1 MALTPALALVALLA
15 MLVGEAWRV
24 SVPGLG
30 RDAPLAQAT
39 AVALAVSTYWPVGGD
54 PDGLVGLAGPLA
66 LACLATLVVA
76 VFRRL
81 WSGVPADLGRT
92 VTTVLVAG
100 LLARTPLPGS
110 ASLLVRAE
118 APGAHATT
126 VALLLLAVAVLAVV
140 APVLGRA
147 VLQAVRER
155 TSLRAQLRAHLA
167 RHGALVLAT
176 ATTAAVMALSVP
188 VLRSASFVLF
198 LVPMA
203 LLQPAVTRQRRIKE
217 AQRQTIIAL
226 SRLTD
231 QAGLTA
237 PGHAVRVARTAVP
250 VAREAGVEDA
260 DLAEVEAAALLHDIG
275 QVGLSRPIPGG
286 ATVEVSARDQRR
298 VAATGAAILARTAD
312 LSRLASTVADV
323 GIPQHWAVQ
332 RGDVGMPSR
341 VVRVV
346 SAYDDLTGAGLRLGG
361 GHGPVDALER
371 ILRSTPHEYDPA
383 VVDALV
389 RHLERRGMLAAT
401 EATRLRRRT
410 PSPGTGQGATAEA
423 PTGAT

>member
-1 MALTPALALVALLA
+1 MALTPGLAAVALLA

-39 AVALAVSTYWPVGGD
+39 AVALAVSTSWPVGDD
-54 PDGLVGLAGPLA
+54 PDRLLGLLGPLA

-76 VFRRL
+76 VARRT
-81 WSGVPADLGRT
+81 WRSVGVDLART

-100 LLARTPLPGS
+100 LLARLPLPAS
-110 ASLLVRAE
+110 SSLLERAE
-118 APGAHATT
+118 APGAHAST
-126 VALLLLAVAVLAVV
+126 VALLLLAVAVLAVL

-147 VLQAVRER
+147 VVQAVRESSPVR
-155 TSLRAQLRAHLA
+155 VQVADHLE

-176 ATTAAVMALSVP
+176 ATTAAVMALSVR
-188 VLRSASFVLF
+188 VLGPASFVLF

-203 LLQPAVTRQRRIKE
+203 LLQPAVTRQRRIRE

-231 QAGLTA
+231 QAGLTT
-237 PGHAVRVARTAVP
+237 PGHAVRVARIAVP
-250 VAREAGVEDA
+250 VAREVGVEDA
-260 DLAEVEAAALLHDIG
+260 DLPDVEAAALLHDIG
-275 QVGLSRPIPGG
+275 QVGLTRPIPGG

-323 GIPQHWAVQ
+323 GIPQHWAEQ
-332 RGDVGMPSR
+332 RGDVPVSSR

-346 SAYDDLTGAGLRLGG
+346 SAFDDLTGAGTRLGG
-361 GHGPVDALER
+361 GYGPVEALER
-371 ILRSTPHEYDPA
+371 ILRSTPHEYDPQ

-389 RHLERRGMLAAT
+389 RHLERRGLLAAR
-401 EATRLRRRT
+401 EAARLRST
-410 PSPGTGQGATAEA
+410 ATA
-423 PTGAT
+423 PDGARGAS

>member
-1 MALTPALALVALLA
+1 MTLTPAIAVVALLA
-15 MLVGEAWRV
+15 MLLGEAWRV
-24 SVPGLG
+24 SVPVLG

-39 AVALAVSTYWPVGGD
+39 AVALAVSTAWPVETD
-54 PDGLVGLAGPLA
+54 LDVLVGLTGPLV
-66 LACLATLVVA
+66 LACLATLAVA
-76 VFRRL
+76 VARRL
-81 WSGVPADLGRT
+81 WQTLPEDLART

-100 LLARTPLPGS
+100 LLARWRPAGS
-110 ASLLVRAE
+110 ASLLERAE
-118 APGAHATT
+118 DPGVNAAA

-147 VLQAVRER
+147 ALQAVRER
-155 TSLRAQLRAHLA
+155 SPLRAQLTTHLA

-176 ATTAAVMALSVP
+176 ATTAAVMALSLR
-188 VLRSASFVLF
+188 VLGPASFVLF

-203 LLQPAVTRQRRIKE
+203 LLQPAVTRQRRIRE
-217 AQRQTIIAL
+217 AQRQTIFAL

-260 DLAEVEAAALLHDIG
+260 DLADVEAAALLHDIG

-332 RGDVGMPSR
+332 RGDVPMPSR

-346 SAYDDLTGAGLRLGG
+346 SAYDDLTGAGTRLGG
-361 GHGPVDALER
+361 GHGPVEALER
-371 ILRSTPHEYDPA
+371 ILRSTPHEYDPT

-389 RHLERRGMLAAT
+389 RHLERRGVLAPS
-401 EATRLRRRT
+401 EAARLRRPRSGAGAG
-410 PSPGTGQGATAEA
+410 PGAT
-423 PTGAT
+423 

>member
-1 MALTPALALVALLA
+1 MALTPLLAAVALLA

-39 AVALAVSTYWPVGGD
+39 AVALAVSTSWPVGDD
-54 PDGLVGLAGPLA
+54 PDRLLGLVGPLA

-76 VFRRL
+76 VARRT
-81 WSGVPADLGRT
+81 WRSVGVDLART

-100 LLARTPLPGS
+100 LLARLPLPAS
-110 ASLLVRAE
+110 SSLLERAE
-118 APGAHATT
+118 APGAHAST
-126 VALLLLAVAVLAVV
+126 VALLLLVVAVLAVL

-147 VLQAVRER
+147 VVQAVRESSPVR
-155 TSLRAQLRAHLA
+155 VQVGDHLE

-176 ATTAAVMALSVP
+176 ATTAAVMALSVR
-188 VLRSASFVLF
+188 VLGPASFVLF

-203 LLQPAVTRQRRIKE
+203 LLQPAVTRQRRIRE

-231 QAGLTA
+231 QAGLTT

-250 VAREAGVEDA
+250 VAREVGVEDA
-260 DLAEVEAAALLHDIG
+260 DLPDVEAAALLHDIG
-275 QVGLSRPIPGG
+275 QVGLTRPIPGG

-323 GIPQHWAVQ
+323 GIPQHWAEQ
-332 RGDVGMPSR
+332 RGDVPVSSR

-346 SAYDDLTGAGLRLGG
+346 SAFDDLTGAGTRLGG
-361 GHGPVDALER
+361 GYGPVEALER
-371 ILRSTPHEYDPA
+371 ILRSTPHEYDPQ

-389 RHLERRGMLAAT
+389 RHLERRGLLAAG
-401 EATRLRRRT
+401 EAARLRST
-410 PSPGTGQGATAEA
+410 ATA
-423 PTGAT
+423 PDGAHAAS